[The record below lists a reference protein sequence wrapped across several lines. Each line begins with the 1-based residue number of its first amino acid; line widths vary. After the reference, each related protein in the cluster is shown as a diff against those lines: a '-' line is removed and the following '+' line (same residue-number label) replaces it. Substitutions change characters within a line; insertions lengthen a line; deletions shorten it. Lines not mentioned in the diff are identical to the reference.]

1 MSDCSTSR
9 ATLHPLGLQP
19 DWHEDVDRL
28 LAVGLD
34 IFNEPVDEK
43 KKLLVVE
50 EKFSLNKY

>member
-9 ATLHPLGLQP
+9 ATLHPPGLQP

-34 IFNEPVDEK
+34 IFNEPVEK